1 MFADLAD
8 LGPARLG
15 RLVFATFLPHL
26 QFPTGEFRSS
36 LVQLFMCSQHFGAI
50 SNKPPRT
57 CFTGRHP
64 TEKLSR

>member
-15 RLVFATFLPHL
+15 RLVFAT
-26 QFPTGEFRSS
+26 TGEFRSS